1 MTPYERGY
9 AAALKA
15 AAELCK
21 VTADLLPPGPF
32 TGLCAETLQS
42 AEQRILSLPIVGEAT
57 DPGEQELPAA
67 AAKALPSASRVS
79 TSDRDA
85 TEGTSAQ
92 QPARPGPSQECV
104 SVPFSIAYHLESMSL
119 EMGGKCHICSQFRS
133 LLAAAKEE

>member
-9 AAALKA
+9 AAGLKA

-42 AEQRILSLPIVGEAT
+42 AEQRILSLPVVGEAT
-57 DPGEQELPAA
+57 NPGEQVAENHKGAPDVR
-67 AAKALPSASRVS
+67 AS
-79 TSDRDA
+79 
-85 TEGTSAQ
+85 
-92 QPARPGPSQECV
+92 ARPGPSQECV

>member
-1 MTPYERGY
+1 M
-9 AAALKA
+9 
-15 AAELCK
+15 
-21 VTADLLPPGPF
+21 ADLDLDKLE
-32 TGLCAETLQS
+32 GLWRDQRYSQTHKLLDAMPELIRL
-42 AEQRILSLPIVGEAT
+42 ARIGQRILSLPIVGEAT

-133 LLAAAKEE
+133 LLATAKEGKS